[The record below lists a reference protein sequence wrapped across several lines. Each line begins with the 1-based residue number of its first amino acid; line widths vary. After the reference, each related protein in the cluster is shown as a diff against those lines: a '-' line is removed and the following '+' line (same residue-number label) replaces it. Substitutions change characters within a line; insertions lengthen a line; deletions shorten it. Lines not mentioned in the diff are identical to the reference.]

1 MLVQLRNVSS
11 DTLNVQTIGRIR
23 RNPNPNFPDD
33 ELMKINP
40 NSISK
45 NYYVYSNY
53 EKNHQYF
60 V

>member
-23 RNPNPNFPDD
+23 RNPNPSFPDD

-53 EKNHQYF
+53 EKSNRE
-60 V
+60 